1 MRNFPH
7 VVDLAEWKKKN
18 RLDPETQVFI
28 VTGGYS
34 GIKKALY
41 ARGWVQNP
49 DSTSPCFDLKW
60 VLQSR

>member
-7 VVDLAEWKKKN
+7 VTDIVEWRKKN
-18 RLDPETQVFI
+18 RLEPDTKVFI
-28 VTGGYS
+28 VTGGYG

-49 DSTSPCFDLKW
+49 DPTSSIFNMKW